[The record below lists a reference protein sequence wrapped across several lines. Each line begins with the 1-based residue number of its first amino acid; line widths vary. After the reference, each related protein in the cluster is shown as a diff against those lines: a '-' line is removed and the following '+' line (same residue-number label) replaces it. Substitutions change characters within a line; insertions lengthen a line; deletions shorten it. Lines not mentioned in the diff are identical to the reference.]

1 MFDTFITDKETL
13 LHTAYETMGIPIMI
27 INDQSKFN
35 CIPENFPLNPL
46 FSEIRG
52 FIETICLL
60 RQQSSLIETDY
71 SEKIVS
77 IPFDHHN
84 EKGWLIIGP
93 TVYPEPKSIAI
104 EQLLSHLQKKYLLD
118 EMEDYYLSLPVID
131 RTKLLKSS
139 NLIYYL
145 LFHEQ
150 ISLDQQLPVLDEDIN
165 GEKMPKH
172 IQYIDQKRQNAS
184 FHHDPLLERK
194 CYQFVEDGNISEVIP
209 YFKAFT
215 TRPDFE
221 HAILSTRSELRNQQN
236 LTIALVTQATRAAI
250 RGGVHPE
257 IAYSLGDAFIQQS
270 EGLTTPDRVIKLKEE
285 IMYEFAAKVAKSKK
299 LKYTKVISQCQ
310 AHIYKHLYD
319 KELGLAKL
327 AEDMKINKKYLSNL
341 FKKEVGISISSYIQK
356 VKIDEA
362 KKLMFY
368 SDYTLIQICS
378 LLNFS
383 DQSYFTKI
391 FKKHTKMTP
400 RQFLQ
405 KPLI

>member
-1 MFDTFITDKETL
+1 MCNEFFTKKETL
-13 LHTAYETMGIPIMI
+13 LYTAYETLGIPIMI
-27 INDQSKFN
+27 IRDQGKLS
-35 CIPENFPLNPL
+35 CIPEDFPLNPL
-46 FSEIRG
+46 FPNVKD
-52 FIETICLL
+52 FINNTDLL
-60 RQQSSLIETDY
+60 TEQFSLIETDY
-71 SEKIVS
+71 SEKFVS
-77 IPFDHHN
+77 ISFEHHL

-131 RTKLLKSS
+131 RSILLKSS
-139 NLIYYL
+139 NLIFYL

-150 ISLDQQLPVLDEDIN
+150 INLHQQLSIIDKDIN

-194 CYQFVEDGNISEVIP
+194 CYQFIEDGNTSEVIP

-215 TRPDFE
+215 SRPDFE

-270 EGLTTPDRVIKLKEE
+270 EGMTTPDRVIKLKEE
-285 IMYEFAAKVAKSKK
+285 IMYEFASKVAKSKK
-299 LKYTKVISQCQ
+299 LQYTKVISQCQ

-319 KELGLAKL
+319 KELGLEKL
-327 AEDMKINKKYLSNL
+327 ADDMQINKKYLSNL

-356 VKIDEA
+356 VKVDEA

-368 SDYTLIQICS
+368 SNYTLIQICS